1 MEKPLPKT
9 ALRAG
14 QIVYLVESCRTVREA
29 VVRGQTGGLYTIRF
43 TDVRG
48 GIRVRPDRLF
58 PTREAA
64 QAHLRQKKAERQ
76 PPQPLS
82 YLWHNVPVWEC

>member
-9 ALRAG
+9 ALGAG

-29 VVRGQTGGLYTIRF
+29 VVRGQTGGLYTVRF

-82 YLWHNVPVWEC
+82 YLWHNVPVWEG

>member
-29 VVRGQTGGLYTIRF
+29 VVRGQTGGLYTVRF
-43 TDVRG
+43 PDTGG

-64 QAHLRQKKAERQ
+64 QASLRQEAASH
-76 PPQPLS
+76 PPQIVPG
-82 YLWHNVPVWEC
+82 YWHNVPVWQC

>member
-29 VVRGQTGGLYTIRF
+29 VVRGQTGGLYTVRF
-43 TDVRG
+43 TDTSG
-48 GIRVRPDRLF
+48 GIRVREDRLY

-64 QAHLRQKKAERQ
+64 QAHLRQRKAEAAPSQ
-76 PPQPLS
+76 PG
-82 YLWHNVPVWEC
+82 YWHNVPVWEC